1 MRLPSPGPSVAGTV
15 ASVELARASRL
26 SLFLTLTW
34 IRWFR
39 YRFVCQSRLQR
50 GAIVIERDFFEDLF
64 VLEMANNHLGS
75 VDRGLKIIDAY
86 SRVVRFNNIRAAIK
100 LQFRDVETFVHRD
113 FRERTDVRYIKKTI
127 DTRLSQEH

>member
-1 MRLPSPGPSVAGTV
+1 MRLPPPGPSVADTV

-26 SLFLTLTW
+26 SLLLALTR

-39 YRFVCQSRLQR
+39 HRFVCQSGLQR

-64 VLEMANNHLGS
+64 VLEMANNHLGNLE
-75 VDRGLKIIDAY
+75 RGLKIVDAY

-100 LQFRDVETFVHRD
+100 
-113 FRERTDVRYIKKTI
+113 
-127 DTRLSQEH
+127 